1 MTGYS
6 GKPLVSKLGIRPGF
20 RLAALGAPADYA
32 ALLASLPDGVALS
45 WDMAAPPYDCIHLFA
60 TRYADMAGQLPAAQ
74 AAIVANGMIWVSWP
88 KRAARVPTDITEDRI
103 RDLALALGLVDIKV
117 CAVDVTWSGLKL
129 VIPVAARPADAHGS
143 SRR

>member
-1 MTGYS
+1 
-6 GKPLVSKLGIRPGF
+6 
-20 RLAALGAPADYA
+20 
-32 ALLASLPDGVALS
+32 
-45 WDMAAPPYDCIHLFA
+45 
-60 TRYADMAGQLPAAQ
+60 
-74 AAIVANGMIWVSWP
+74 IVANGMIGVSWP

-129 VIPVAARPADAHGS
+129 VIPVAARPVDAHGS